1 MRVWAKRIAANLE
14 DGSERQ
20 DWRKMSEVKTSE
32 HGECGRKVKDDSKIF
47 FTPGTGWL
55 VIHPP
60 KVRPEQVL
68 LEGEDNE
75 FRLGRVK
82 FWLLRGIV
90 SRCGQKVL
98 ETCPEL
104 SLEDWEPVA

>member
-1 MRVWAKRIAANLE
+1 M
-14 DGSERQ
+14 
-20 DWRKMSEVKTSE
+20 
-32 HGECGRKVKDDSKIF
+32 
-47 FTPGTGWL
+47 

-82 FWLLRGIV
+82 FWLLRGIM

-104 SLEDWEPVA
+104 SLEGWEPVA